1 MQLVNVPVTI
11 DTSKRNI
18 SERDGN
24 PENLIDR
31 CFTLFLKIMQ
41 SVGKKHLRLG
51 AISMQTKIKL
61 FKAIKGVFNWCKLQ
75 VIFKS
80 QNKICDNVI
89 T

>member
-1 MQLVNVPVTI
+1 MFYVVLKNNAICWKKTLA
-11 DTSKRNI
+11 I
-18 SERDGN
+18 SAY
-24 PENLIDR
+24 
-31 CFTLFLKIMQ
+31 
-41 SVGKKHLRLG
+41 LG

-61 FKAIKGVFNWCKLQ
+61 FKAIKGVLNCCKLQ